1 MLEIGKTYKAH
12 NGTLVRILAKMDKH
26 AGYEFVGIV
35 TNEAGYTQ
43 SHTTQSQQ
51 LGFYDFDGDFGS
63 RNQHKTRS
71 NLHKEWVPET
81 SNQKQIREIRESIE
95 VQTQRLRALESN
107 L

>member
-26 AGYEFVGIV
+26 VGHQFVGIV
-35 TNEAGYTQ
+35 TDEAGYTQ
-43 SHTTQSQQ
+43 CHTAQSQQ
-51 LGFYDFDGDFGS
+51 LGFYDFDGYHGLQ
-63 RNQHKTRS
+63 NQDKTKS
-71 NLHKEWVPET
+71 KLHKEWVPET